1 MNEVE
6 NKTERGIEVRIEA
19 GYQYQY
25 RKDRIGR
32 YGERTWRCRYQ
43 RKHRC
48 SATIKTLDG
57 EIIGGQGNPIHSHL
71 GDPVDP
77 TVKYVQSI
85 LRSQASTSHD
95 TTRSILSETLVGLD
109 QNILQR
115 LPKRTTLE
123 DNIRSKRRSK
133 NPVEPNPHDLS
144 FVIPQKYRN
153 IILHDTGNEDA
164 ERILVLG
171 SVELLHVL
179 ENEQVWLGDGTFA
192 VVPTIFFQLYTIH
205 AKVGNNYPPCVY
217 FLLPNKSQA
226 TYVRMLEALNFILP
240 EANPHIILADF
251 ENAAQNAF
259 RQAYPT
265 ANIKGCLFHLCQSVQ
280 RKIGELGLKTEFETN
295 AEFNIL
301 VKSLAALAFVPEQDV
316 LDIFMELVDTF
327 PEIDGIQE
335 MITYFEIT
343 YVQGR
348 DRGQGRGRG
357 PARYPPQIW
366 NHFEDPADNV
376 PRTTNA
382 VEGYHNGL
390 NSLFLSQHPSMWK
403 LLEGLNKDMA
413 LQKKV
418 YADNLAANNPPSRPK
433 YQNLAER
440 LSAKINTYETS
451 PDKLSY
457 LRAVAHIFSSD

>member
-1 MNEVE
+1 MV
-6 NKTERGIEVRIEA
+6 
-19 GYQYQY
+19 
-25 RKDRIGR
+25 
-32 YGERTWRCRYQ
+32 
-43 RKHRC
+43 
-48 SATIKTLDG
+48 L
-57 EIIGGQGNPIHSHL
+57 
-71 GDPVDP
+71 
-77 TVKYVQSI
+77 
-85 LRSQASTSHD
+85 
-95 TTRSILSETLVGLD
+95 
-109 QNILQR
+109 LQ
-115 LPKRTTLE
+115 LCP
-123 DNIRSKRRSK
+123 
-133 NPVEPNPHDLS
+133 P
-144 FVIPQKYRN
+144 F
-153 IILHDTGNEDA
+153 
-164 ERILVLG
+164 
-171 SVELLHVL
+171 
-179 ENEQVWLGDGTFA
+179 
-192 VVPTIFFQLYTIH
+192 FFQLYTIH

-217 FLLPNKSQA
+217 FLLPNKSRA

-240 EANPHIILADF
+240 EANPHVILADF

-280 RKIGELGLKTEFETN
+280 RKIVELGLKTEFVTN